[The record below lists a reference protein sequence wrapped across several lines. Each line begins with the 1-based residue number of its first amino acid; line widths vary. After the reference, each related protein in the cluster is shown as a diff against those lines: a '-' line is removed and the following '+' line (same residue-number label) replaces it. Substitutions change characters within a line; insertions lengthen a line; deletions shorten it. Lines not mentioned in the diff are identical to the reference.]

1 MTGPHIVTMFLMVKN
16 DMRRFS
22 IIYLTFLSAFS
33 LCTDPFSPLFLLACC
48 AFTCHMFPLVCCAL
62 TQDVTS
68 YFINL
73 LVCQLCAVFLFF
85 FFERERE
92 RESIRE
98 YESDLTCAG
107 TQLVAAYM
115 ASILSLTVIT
125 QADLY
130 ACKCLTLQSLH
141 QVSVSEGSKVQMT
154 K

>member
-1 MTGPHIVTMFLMVKN
+1 MLCCGGCYRGFDMTGPHIVTMFLMVKN

-85 FFERERE
+85 LLRERE
-92 RESIRE
+92 RESIRVRLDLCWNTACGCL
-98 YESDLTCAG
+98 YGKHPESDCHNTGRFVC
-107 TQLVAAYM
+107 M
-115 ASILSLTVIT
+115 
-125 QADLY
+125 
-130 ACKCLTLQSLH
+130 
-141 QVSVSEGSKVQMT
+141 
-154 K
+154 